1 MGSWH
6 KNCPVTSCFFS
17 KKSAQKS
24 LTGAKSVVQC
34 SRMNNTTSVKRGRGR
49 PVGSTSFVNVSLADL
64 DQFVGTKSAIPVSR
78 IWLQKMGLAI
88 QPISPSI
95 SEVADSDSSPKVEFK
110 ITKL

>member
-64 DQFVGTKSAIPVSR
+64 DHFVGTKSAIPVSR
-78 IWLQKMGLAI
+78 VWLQKMGLAI
-88 QPISPSI
+88 QPISRSI
-95 SEVADSDSSPKVEFK
+95 TEVNDSDSSPKVEFK

>member
-1 MGSWH
+1 M
-6 KNCPVTSCFFS
+6 
-17 KKSAQKS
+17 
-24 LTGAKSVVQC
+24 TGAKNVVQC
-34 SRMNNTTSVKRGRGR
+34 SRMNQTTTATIVKRGRGR

-88 QPISPSI
+88 QPISRSI
-95 SEVADSDSSPKVEFK
+95 SEVSDDSSPKVEFK